1 MFTSQMAPRES
12 SHPSS
17 ERAIIHLDEDRP
29 HKISILMAPNYP
41 EQGPAKPKAPV
52 SFRNLKQD
60 KSRRILG
67 LQHARLVTVHVFVL
81 ITDATIKGG
90 LHHCMSLSLSHP
102 GWPRSKVT
110 ADAVSTSWMS
120 FRSSSSIH
128 LGYKRKPRV
137 CLSGAPGG
145 RRSRHLLSCC
155 LCGCDCWEARGLC
168 VCYCDLSRLKLTC
181 LLKSSSDCVEY
192 RSHGHVRL

>member
-1 MFTSQMAPRES
+1 MSLQKFHLFKTAAEKSGEMFTSQMIRCES

-29 HKISILMAPNYP
+29 HKISILVAPNYP

-60 KSRRILG
+60 KSSRILG
-67 LQHARLVTVHVFVL
+67 LQHARLVTVAVFVL
-81 ITDATIKGG
+81 MTDATIKCG
-90 LHHCMSLSLSHP
+90 LHHCVSLSLSHP
-102 GWPRSKVT
+102 SWPRSKVT

-120 FRSSSSIH
+120 FRSSSSIN

-137 CLSGAPGG
+137 CLGGAPGG
-145 RRSRHLLSCC
+145 RRTRHLLCC
-155 LCGCDCWEARGLC
+155 CWCGCDC
-168 VCYCDLSRLKLTC
+168 
-181 LLKSSSDCVEY
+181 
-192 RSHGHVRL
+192 